1 MTRSQQVN
9 LILRSLM
16 EFGIVAGFGVW
27 GYHTGQGLLLKIVLA
42 VGVPLVGFGF
52 WGAVDFHQL
61 GAMAEPARL
70 IQELAVSGLAAVAF
84 YAARQPGLAWTL
96 AGLSVVYHALVYS
109 TGARLL
115 KT

>member
-1 MTRSQQVN
+1 MGGSTCVAQPGAAGVSDQVFSEPDPREGKGESGLMTRSQQGN

-61 GAMAEPARL
+61 GAMGPKH
-70 IQELAVSGLAAVAF
+70 AAG
-84 YAARQPGLAWTL
+84 RCRAWW
-96 AGLSVVYHALVYS
+96 
-109 TGARLL
+109 
-115 KT
+115 